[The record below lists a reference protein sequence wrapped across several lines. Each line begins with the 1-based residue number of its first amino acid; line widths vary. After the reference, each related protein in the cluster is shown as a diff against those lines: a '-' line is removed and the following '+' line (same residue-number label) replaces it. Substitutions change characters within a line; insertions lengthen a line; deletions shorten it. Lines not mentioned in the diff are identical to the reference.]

1 MKIQEV
7 RDRNKPLPDQLI
19 RIWER
24 SVKATHLF
32 LSEEEIANIKT
43 FVPQALQQVPA
54 QVVAEDDTGR
64 LTGFMG
70 IADGH
75 LEMLFVDDEARGKG
89 TGRQLLSWGIREYGV
104 RTLAVNEQN
113 PQAQGFYE
121 HMGFEVY
128 KRTDH
133 DEQGNPWPLLY
144 MELAD

>member
-1 MKIQEV
+1 MES
-7 RDRNKPLPDQLI
+7 
-19 RIWER
+19 
-24 SVKATHLF
+24 SVKATHVF

-43 FVPQALQQVPA
+43 FVPQALQQVP
-54 QVVAEDDTGR
+54 VLLVAEDDTGR

-75 LEMLFVDDEARGKG
+75 LEVLFVDNEARGKG
-89 TGRQLLSWGIREYGV
+89 TGRLLLSCGIREHGV

-113 PQAQGFYE
+113 PQARGFYE

-133 DEQGNPWPLLY
+133 DEQGNPWPLMY

>member
-19 RIWER
+19 RIWET

-54 QVVAEDDTGR
+54 LVVAEDDTGR